1 MLCPGRPRV
10 SEAAPFGSAAL
21 SRAPLDHAH
30 DAVIMGDMGRRI
42 VIDANPRACA
52 LLGYTREELVGMPVM
67 DMYPCE
73 LREPYV
79 ALFDAHVAGG
89 GPGSFELV
97 MRHRDGS
104 DIPVAASIAI
114 VDVAGRP
121 VMQSTFR
128 DISAFKAADR
138 APGASENNMKSIVEG
153 LPVPA
158 VIVGIADHRRVL
170 YANAKAEALLAIA
183 VGAPFPGWDSADG
196 YMEGR
201 EMQLPRPNGS
211 LFWAEVSAQPIRYDG
226 ELASLAVFFDIDMRK
241 RSEAQLRQE
250 AEFRQTLIESAAEGI
265 CTWQRSEDFPY
276 VHFAVWNQRMCEIT
290 GYTMRQINTLGWTQ
304 MLYPTPERQEAAR
317 RRMAEVEAGGRLYN
331 LETEI
336 VTKAGKPRSLRISS
350 VPVAMDGEGT
360 WVLAIMEDVTEQR
373 ELEANLRQVQ
383 KIEALGTLVGGI
395 AHDFNNILTGM
406 LGNIYLA
413 LSDAEAQPGLVEKL
427 QVAEALG
434 FRAADLISQLL
445 TFARKGR
452 VNMQALELAGYL
464 RELFGKGLLSL
475 PENIGLKTDFCEEE
489 LPVRGDATQ
498 IQQVLM
504 NLISN
509 ARGALRGRRE
519 PMVTVHL
526 ERFVP
531 NAHFR
536 RAHGGKVAGTYARLS
551 VSDNGEGIDPA
562 NLERIFEPFFTTKDV
577 GEGTGLGLA
586 MVYSI
591 VQGHGGLVEV
601 DSRPGEGT
609 SFHLYLPLSE
619 GEARVP
625 AAVTGRVPEG
635 HGELILLADDEP
647 DVRRSVAEVIGRL
660 GYRVLVAGDGEQA
673 WALFRAHRADI
684 ALAILDVVMPGLSG
698 VEAAARMRELNP
710 GLPIILATGYDAGDE
725 LAHAEVSRVLS
736 KPFRVDVLA
745 RAMRKALEE
754 S

>member
-1 MLCPGRPRV
+1 M
-10 SEAAPFGSAAL
+10 SEAAPSGSAAL
-21 SRAPLDHAH
+21 YRALMDHAN
-30 DAVIMGDMGRRI
+30 DAIIMGDVARHT

-52 LLGYTREELVGMPVM
+52 LLGYTKGELIGMPVM
-67 DMYPCE
+67 DMHPPE
-73 LREPYV
+73 LRARY
-79 ALFDAHVAGG
+79 AMLFDAHAAGAASQ
-89 GPGSFELV
+89 PADLI

-104 DIPVAASIAI
+104 DIPVSVSITVVDMAGRRVIQGIFRDVREHRASEANMRSIA
-114 VDVAGRP
+114 
-121 VMQSTFR
+121 Q
-128 DISAFKAADR
+128 
-138 APGASENNMKSIVEG
+138 G

-158 VIVGIADHRRVL
+158 AILGEGRRVL
-170 YANAKAEALLAIA
+170 YANAKAEALMDVA
-183 VGAPFPGWDSADG
+183 VGEPCAGWPEDG
-196 YMEGR
+196 RQMDGR
-201 EMQLPRPNGS
+201 ELRLRRLDGS
-211 LFWAEVSAQPIRYDG
+211 DFWAAVSAQPVRYDG
-226 ELASLAVFFDIDMRK
+226 EQALLAVFFDIDARK
-241 RSEAQLRQE
+241 RSEALLRQE
-250 AEFRQTLIESAAEGI
+250 AAFRQTLIESAAEGI
-265 CTWQRSEDFPY
+265 CTWRRIEHFPY
-276 VHFAVWNQRMCEIT
+276 VQFSVWNQRMREIT
-290 GYTMRQINTLGWTQ
+290 GYTMRQINALGWAQT
-304 MLYPTPERQEAAR
+304 LYPTPERQQGAH
-317 RRMAEVEAGGRLYN
+317 RRMDAAAAGGRLHN

-336 VTKAGKPRSLRISS
+336 VTKAGKARSLRISS

-452 VNMQALELAGYL
+452 INMQALELAGYL
-464 RELFGKGLLSL
+464 RGMFGKGLLSL
-475 PENIGLKTDFCEEE
+475 PENIGLTTEFCEEE

-509 ARGALRGRRE
+509 ARGALHGRRE
-519 PMVTVHL
+519 PVVTVRL

-531 NAHFR
+531 DAHFR
-536 RAHGGKVAGTYARLS
+536 RAHGGKIAAAYARIT
-551 VSDNGEGIDPA
+551 VADNGQGIAPE
-562 NLERIFEPFFTTKDV
+562 NIERIFEPFFTTKDV

-601 DSRPGEGT
+601 DSRQGEGT
-609 SFHLYLPLSE
+609 CFHLYLPLT
-619 GEARVP
+619 GDEARVP
-625 AAVTGRVPEG
+625 AAATGRVPEG

-647 DVRRSVAEVIGRL
+647 DVRHSVAEVIGRL

-698 VEAAARMRELNP
+698 VEAAERMRGLNP

-725 LAHAEVSRVLS
+725 LAHAKVSRVLS
-736 KPFRVDVLA
+736 KPFHVDVLA
-745 RAMRKALEE
+745 RDIRKALEE